1 MSSEYRAYARRDLG
15 VATVLEPEA
24 VGEPGHRFF
33 RLRVE
38 AEHGSA
44 LLWIEKEELHELAVI
59 VKRLLR
65 SGVRRTGEPDTNGSP
80 DASADVD
87 CKVTSLALGHDR
99 ASGRYMLLAH
109 ASSGEDDEG
118 REDDAIALWAEREL
132 LDHMADRAF
141 EVHDAGRSRCPFCGG
156 PTLPGKRHV
165 CARAN

>member
-15 VATVLEPEA
+15 ICTVLEPEA
-24 VGEPGHRFF
+24 VGEPGRRFF

-44 LLWIEKEELHELAVI
+44 LLWIEKEELHELAVM

-65 SGVRRTGEPDTNGSP
+65 SGVRRTGEPDANGSP

-87 CKVTSLALGHDR
+87 CKVTSLALGYDR

-109 ASSGEDDEG
+109 AADTPG
-118 REDDAIALWAEREL
+118 DAIALWAERDV

-141 EVHDAGRSRCPFCGG
+141 EVHDAGRPRCPFCGG
-156 PTLPGKRHV
+156 PTPPGKRHFCV
-165 CARAN
+165 RAN

>member
-15 VATVLEPEA
+15 VCTVLEPEA
-24 VGEPGHRFF
+24 VGEPGQRFF

-44 LLWIEKEELHELAVI
+44 LLWIEKEELQELAVM

-65 SGVRRTGEPDTNGSP
+65 SGVRRTGAPDTAGSP

-109 ASSGEDDEG
+109 ASPAEG
-118 REDDAIALWAEREL
+118 DAIALWAERDV

-141 EVHDAGRSRCPFCGG
+141 EVHDAGRPRCPLCGG
-156 PTLPGKRHV
+156 PTVPGKRHV

>member
-15 VATVLEPEA
+15 VCTVLEPEA
-24 VGEPGHRFF
+24 VGEPGRRLF

-44 LLWIEKEELHELAVI
+44 LLWLEKEELHELAVT

-65 SGVRRTGEPDTNGSP
+65 SGVRHTGQPDTTGSP
-80 DASADVD
+80 DARADVD

-109 ASSGEDDEG
+109 ASDGEG
-118 REDDAIALWAEREL
+118 DAIALWAERGV

-141 EVHDAGRSRCPFCGG
+141 EVHDAGRPRCPFCGG
-156 PTLPGKRHV
+156 PTVPGKRHA
-165 CARAN
+165 CPRAN

>member
-15 VATVLEPEA
+15 VCTVLEPEA
-24 VGEPGHRFF
+24 VGEPGQRFF

-44 LLWIEKEELHELAVI
+44 LLWIEKEELHELAVM

-65 SGVRRTGEPDTNGSP
+65 TGVRRTGEPDANGSP

-87 CKVTSLALGHDR
+87 CKVTGLALGYDR

-109 ASSGEDDEG
+109 DADPDGE
-118 REDDAIALWAEREL
+118 AIALWAEREV

-141 EVHDAGRSRCPFCGG
+141 EVHDAGRPRCPFCGG
-156 PTLPGKRHV
+156 PTLPGKQHF